1 MNNIQ
6 HRRAVA
12 AIKAGADGRGGLRY
26 ISDDGVARFCVIGS
40 MYSRVNKAFLK
51 RGEAHSR
58 DIYRQVAIKYGMD
71 RDTINTLITIND
83 RIPWTWL
90 RRLALLRYLTRITN
104 D

>member
-6 HRRAVA
+6 HRRAVV

-26 ISDDGVARFCVIGS
+26 ISNDGVARFCVIGS
-40 MYSRVNKAFLK
+40 MYGRTNKAFLK

-58 DIYRQVAIKYGMD
+58 DIYRQVAIKYGLD
-71 RDTINTLITIND
+71 RDTINTLININD

-90 RRLALLRYLTRITN
+90 RRLALLRYLTRIAHE
-104 D
+104 

>member
-6 HRRAVA
+6 HRRAVVV
-12 AIKAGADGRGGLRY
+12 IKAGADGRGGLRY

-40 MYSRVNKAFLK
+40 LYSRVNKAFLK

-71 RDTINTLITIND
+71 RNTIYDLLAIND

-90 RRLALLRYLTRITN
+90 RRLALLRYLTRITHE
-104 D
+104 

>member
-6 HRRAVA
+6 HRRAIE

-26 ISDDGVARFCVIGS
+26 IDEDGVARFCVIGS
-40 MYSRVNKAFLK
+40 LYGRGNRAFLN

-58 DIYRQVAIKYGMD
+58 DIYHQVAIKYGMD
-71 RDTINTLITIND
+71 RNAIETLITIND

-90 RRLALLRYLTRITN
+90 RRRALCRYITRMK
-104 D
+104 

>member
-6 HRRAVA
+6 HRRAVK

-26 ISDDGVARFCVIGS
+26 IDEDGVARFCVIGS
-40 MYSRVNKAFLK
+40 MYGRVNKAFLK

-58 DIYRQVAIKYGMD
+58 DIYHQVAIKYGMN
-71 RDTINTLITIND
+71 RNGIEALITIND

-90 RRLALLRYLTRITN
+90 RRLVLILYIMRYK
-104 D
+104 DE